1 MTPGTT
7 REAHDVHDCDQ
18 GDIVLV
24 PFPFTDLSATK
35 RRPVLVLSN
44 GGYNRSGM
52 DFICCGITSNL
63 EGDARHSV
71 PIDDSCMESGFI
83 LQPSRIKTDKI
94 VTLERSLIVKAIGKA
109 NQATIE
115 KVKRELFGLF

>member
-1 MTPGTT
+1 MTPGTM
-7 REAHDVHDCDQ
+7 RDAHDMHVCEQ
-18 GDIVLV
+18 GDVVLV

-35 RRPVLVLSN
+35 KRPVLVLSK
-44 GGYNRSGM
+44 GEYNRSGM

-71 PIDDSCMESGFI
+71 PIDNGCMASGF
-83 LQPSRIKTDKI
+83 LPQPSRIKADKI
-94 VTLERSLIVKAIGKA
+94 VTLERSLIIKTMGKA
-109 NQATIE
+109 NTSIVE